1 MIALSDQIKKDGD
14 TPWCI
19 GIESGAATG
28 WPATDW
34 VEDVM
39 LRTTSPEN
47 YDKWVAGTLPFSS
60 PEVKKAFET
69 VGNIWFKDG
78 YVYGGKDAKR

>member
-1 MIALSDQIKKDGD
+1 MKKLMDDMVADGS
-14 TPWCI
+14 TPWCV

-34 VEDVM
+34 MEELM

-47 YDKWVAGTLPFSS
+47 YDKWVAGELKFAS
-60 PEVKKAFET
+60 PEVK
-69 VGNIWFKDG
+69 
-78 YVYGGKDAKR
+78 RPPRP